1 MRRSLS
7 CLVAVFLLA
16 VGLAFAPTESAAA
29 SSPTLAAAGDIAC
42 APGSPPMGNACQQ
55 NGTAAL
61 VQSLNPTAVAALGDE
76 QYESGTTFEFA
87 GAFQPSWGA
96 FKPLIHP
103 VVGNHEYVTSG
114 AAGYFGYFGPAA
126 GQPGQGYY
134 SYDLGTW
141 HLIALNSNCEFVS
154 CDAGSPQEQWLRA
167 DLASHPTNCTLAYWH
182 HPLFTSRGTQGDPD
196 TLATRAF
203 WQALYDNR
211 ADIVL
216 AGHHHFYERFAP
228 QNPNGQGDPG
238 GIREF
243 IVGTGG
249 YNLQSFSTTA
259 PNSEVRNSSS
269 FGVLLLTLNP
279 NSYDWRFVPEGS
291 GGFTD
296 QGSGPCVGGRVIP
309 GINGPKRSTHTTAH
323 AKGKKRGSRVTLLV
337 HGKVKVAGGSVI
349 PRRGRATQS
358 SFPLHLCGGKVGI
371 KVKFGRRKVVAR
383 RLAPVRASDCR
394 WRKRLVF
401 SLRKLPAPLRS
412 KGVPAPLK
420 VKDRFRGNQY
430 LRSSRAHPIRLRV
443 R

>member
-1 MRRSLS
+1 VRSR
-7 CLVAVFLLA
+7 LVAGAVAPRRPRHAPDQLHPGLLA
-16 VGLAFAPTESAAA
+16 SPAVHVG
-29 SSPTLAAAGDIAC
+29 
-42 APGSPPMGNACQQ
+42 
-55 NGTAAL
+55 
-61 VQSLNPTAVAALGDE
+61 
-76 QYESGTTFEFA
+76 
-87 GAFQPSWGA
+87 
-96 FKPLIHP
+96 
-103 VVGNHEYVTSG
+103 EY
-114 AAGYFGYFGPAA
+114 A
-126 GQPGQGYY
+126 
-134 SYDLGTW
+134 
-141 HLIALNSNCEFVS
+141 
-154 CDAGSPQEQWLRA
+154 
-167 DLASHPTNCTLAYWH
+167 
-182 HPLFTSRGTQGDPD
+182 RGTDN
-196 TLATRAF
+196 LATRAL

-216 AGHHHFYERFAP
+216 AGHDHVYERFAP
-228 QNPNGQGDPG
+228 QDANGQANPG

-249 YNLQSFSTTA
+249 RSHASFSSTA

-291 GGFTD
+291 GSFTD
-296 QGSGPCVGGRVIP
+296 QGSGPCVGGRLIP
-309 GINGPKRSTHTTAH
+309 GINGPKRSTHITAH
-323 AKGKKRGSRVTLLV
+323 AKGKKRGGRVLLLV

-349 PRRGRATQS
+349 PRRGWATQS

-383 RLAPVRASDCR
+383 RLAAVRASDCR

-430 LRSSRAHPIRLRV
+430 LRSSRAHPVRLRV